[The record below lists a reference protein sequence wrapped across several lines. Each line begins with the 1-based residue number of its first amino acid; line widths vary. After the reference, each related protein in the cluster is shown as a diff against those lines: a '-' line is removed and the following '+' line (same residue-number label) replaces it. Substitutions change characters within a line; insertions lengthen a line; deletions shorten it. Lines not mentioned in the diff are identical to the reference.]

1 MTNRLLNKIIH
12 ITGASRGIG
21 KSIAEIF
28 AQQGASAIII
38 SDIDDKEGE
47 GLSKKLGDNVHYFH
61 LDVTNE
67 EEWIKV
73 TKEIEKKF
81 GRLDILINNAGVNG
95 LKDELGKQDPEHCSL
110 DTWRYVNAVNSE
122 GVFLGCKHSIP
133 LMKKSKNS
141 SIVNI
146 CSRSGLIGIP
156 NMVAYAASKSAVRNH
171 TKSVALYCA
180 QNNYNIRCNSIHPA
194 AILTQMWDS
203 VLGSGQDKESKIKK
217 YTEEIPLKKMGK
229 PEDVA
234 YAALYL
240 ASDESSFVTGSE
252 IIIDGGILAGAGA
265 CPKSH

>member
-1 MTNRLLNKIIH
+1 MTNRLLNKIAH

-28 AQQGASAIII
+28 SNEGASAIII
-38 SDIDDKEGE
+38 SDIDDEEGE
-47 GLSKKLGDNVHYFH
+47 RLAKILGNNTHYLH
-61 LDVTNE
+61 LDVTKE
-67 EEWIKV
+67 EEWIRIAK
-73 TKEIEKKF
+73 KIENKF
-81 GRLDILINNAGVNG
+81 GRLDILINNAGING
-95 LKDELGKQDPEHCSL
+95 LKDERGRQNPEHCSL
-110 DTWRYVNAVNSE
+110 ETWRHVNAVNSE
-122 GVFLGCKHSIP
+122 GVFLGCKYTIP
-133 LMKKSKNS
+133 VMKNNKTS

-146 CSRSGLIGIP
+146 CSRSGLVGVP
-156 NMVAYAASKSAVRNH
+156 NMVAYAASKSAVRNY

-203 VLGSGQDKESKIKK
+203 IFGADRENKIKQ
-217 YTEEIPLKKMGK
+217 YSEEIPLKRMGR
-229 PEDVA
+229 PEDIA